1 MKSKEII
8 RYLLLSLVILFSFA
22 IPKLVINMEEK
33 KLFSGMYVVNKKV
46 PMSNNDNSKINIIEK
61 IKSKYHNSSKYQVS
75 VSDISQNIKEI
86 LISQNN
92 EWIVKD
98 KTNILNHVEEL
109 VKQNIVSNLFF
120 ENLQKEKE
128 IIYRISEYDN
138 GEITYQK
145 VKFFITSNSFENA
158 IASIEIEDTTDKIIA
173 FAFPKECIN
182 QKQTIFLQYVKYLE
196 LEEFQDWK
204 EINQELQSNSAGVK
218 ITSREEN
225 GTCYIS
231 LVPLE

>member
-33 KLFSGMYVVNKKV
+33 KLFSRMYVVNKKV

-158 IASIEIEDTTDKIIA
+158 IASIEIEDRTDKIIA